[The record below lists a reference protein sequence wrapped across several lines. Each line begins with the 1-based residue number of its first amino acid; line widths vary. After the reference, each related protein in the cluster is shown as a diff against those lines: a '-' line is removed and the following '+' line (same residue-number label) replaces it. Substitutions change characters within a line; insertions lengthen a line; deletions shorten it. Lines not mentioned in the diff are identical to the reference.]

1 MHLDLD
7 VVTSVARLLYGD
19 NWQRPLARG
28 LGPLHPAGARESID
42 DRLVRRWAA
51 GQNPVPSW
59 VGLALVT
66 LLEEE
71 ASASAA
77 HAKACRE
84 RAERLRLALTPAFQD
99 DDEDDLRP

>member
-19 NWQRPLARG
+19 DWQRPLARG
-28 LGPLHPAGARESID
+28 LGPHHPDGGRDSID
-42 DRLVRRWAA
+42 ARLVRRWAA
-51 GQNPVPSW
+51 GERPVPAW
-59 VGLALVT
+59 VASALVA
-66 LLEEE
+66 LLEAE

-77 HAKACRE
+77 HATACQE
-84 RAERLRLALTPAFQD
+84 RAERLRLALTPVFQD

>member
-51 GQNPVPSW
+51 GQNLVPGW
-59 VGLALVT
+59 VGSALVT

-71 ASASAA
+71 AAA
-77 HAKACRE
+77 LVGALRQMGLDRE
-84 RAERLRLALTPAFQD
+84 QAAALVLQLWDRQEESP
-99 DDEDDLRP
+99 